1 MEGRKRRWQA
11 GEGSGRGREEGPK
24 ENGGEAAGGEGDIWR
39 WRKGAAY
46 IRCIDLYIL
55 EGLAHGASR
64 EGSSRARRGGEDER
78 SRGELGSHT

>member
-24 ENGGEAAGGEGDIWR
+24 ENGGKAAGGEGDIWR

-46 IRCIDLYIL
+46 IRCIDLYI
-55 EGLAHGASR
+55 
-64 EGSSRARRGGEDER
+64 
-78 SRGELGSHT
+78 